1 MADVPVRVLLVDDD
15 ESTFIIT
22 RELFDERYSERFVFD
37 WAGSFD
43 EGLAAIKAERHDVY
57 LIDHRLGGRSGID
70 LLKAAIAAGC
80 RAPLIVMT
88 GQDSREI
95 DVAAM
100 EAGAADFLVKDVYDV
115 SRLEH
120 AIRYAIERQRLH
132 ATIEHER
139 GLLRA
144 LMENLPDSIYF
155 KDRDSRFL
163 RISRALATRFGMQ
176 DAAEAIG
183 LTDADF
189 FTSEHAQQARQDE
202 LELMASDLPVLAK
215 EEKETWP
222 DGHVTWASSSK
233 LPLKDRSGTIIGTFG
248 VSRDITEQKQTLLA
262 LRDSEFR
269 TRMIVET
276 ALDAFIAID
285 QEGTI
290 IDWNA
295 QASATFGWSPQAA
308 LGQSLSQLIVPPRF
322 RAAHQA
328 GLERYL
334 LTGQARILGQRLEFT
349 ALHHDGHEFPI
360 EITISPLRFDGH
372 VLFAAFIHDISKR
385 KESEANLREAK
396 DAAEAANRAKSDF
409 LANMSHE
416 IRTPMNAIIGMT
428 ELVLDTQLTQSQ
440 YEYLAMVRDSGE
452 ALLLVINDILDFSKI
467 EAGKLDLNTDVF
479 SLRETL
485 GDAMKSLAVRAHRE
499 HLELAFRVAADVPD
513 SVIGDAGRL
522 RQIIVNLV
530 GNAIKFTQQGE
541 VVLEVQLATY
551 GLSIARGPT
560 ELASVDSGFRTTPS
574 KNVRDVVQK
583 PFNYRGELSG
593 GGAQIS
599 NDNSITA
606 MPKECLPI
614 ISLTFAVRD
623 TGIGIP
629 AEKCALI
636 FEAFEQADTS
646 TTRRYGGTGLGLA
659 ISKRLVELM
668 GGRIWVES
676 QVGVGSTFA
685 FNVSFA
691 VSAVT
696 AESDAVQS
704 VVMYG
709 TRALIVDDN
718 ATNRLIL
725 EEMLRNWGLVPVCAA
740 SAKQALV
747 HLREA
752 DRVYEP
758 FTIVLADLHMPDS
771 DGFMLAD
778 AIRKEPKLASTLI
791 LMLTSGDRQG
801 DLAKSQQLGISAY
814 LVKPIKQSELFN
826 ALVATLGVNA
836 PEDHPSRQPSVAG
849 LSELPSLR
857 ILLAEDSIPNQKL
870 AVGLLT
876 KWGHAVI
883 VANNGQEAVQ
893 LWSNPPEQTPFDV
906 VLMDV
911 QMPEM
916 DGFEATAAIREREQ
930 SLGRHTPIVAMTAHA
945 MKGDREQCL
954 ANGMDGYVAKPIRQQ
969 ELVSVLRETVLGHK
983 SADSTSR
990 RSCETSDRSL
1000 TTSAP
1005 ANSETLASVQGPT
1018 FQPLNWSKAMGLV
1031 GDDRELLGSVMDA
1044 FLEEGPMLLERMR
1057 VASTQSD
1064 WLTMAKASHTLQAA
1078 LRLFEG
1084 EILDSAKLVQ
1094 EACKRGN
1101 PGECLRLFA
1110 KFSAELEN
1118 GFADVRHFLKSH

>member
-1 MADVPVRVLLVDDD
+1 MAEPPVRVLLVDDD

-22 RELFDERYSERFVFD
+22 RELFDERYSERFAFD

-43 EGLAAIKAERHDVY
+43 DGLAAIKREQHDVY
-57 LIDHRLGGRSGID
+57 LVDHRLGGRSGID
-70 LLKAAIAAGC
+70 LLKAAVAAGC

-95 DVAAM
+95 DVSAM
-100 EAGAADFLVKDVYDV
+100 QAGAADFLVKDVYDV

-120 AIRYAIERQRLH
+120 AIRYALERQRLH
-132 ATIEHER
+132 AEIEHER

-144 LMENLPDSIYF
+144 LMESLPDSIYF

-163 RISRALATRFGMQ
+163 RASRALAIRFGLR
-176 DAAEAIG
+176 DPVDAIG
-183 LTDADF
+183 RSDADF
-189 FTSEHAQQARQDE
+189 FTSEHAEQARQDE
-202 LELMASDLPVLAK
+202 LELMASDNPVLAK

-233 LPLKDRSGTIIGTFG
+233 LPLKDRTGTIIGTFG
-248 VSRDITEQKQTLLA
+248 VSRDITEQKLTLQA

-285 QEGTI
+285 SDGTI

-295 QASATFGWSPQAA
+295 QASKTFGWSPQQA
-308 LGQSLSQLIVPPRF
+308 LGQPLSQLIVPPRL

-349 ALHHDGHEFPI
+349 ALHREGHEFPI

-372 VLFAAFIHDISKR
+372 VLFAAFIHDITKR
-385 KESEANLREAK
+385 KSAEADLREAK
-396 DAAEAANRAKSDF
+396 EAAESANRAKSDF

-428 ELVLDTQLTQSQ
+428 ELVLDTQLTTSQ
-440 YEYLAMVRDSGE
+440 RDYLAMVRESGE

-485 GDAMKSLAVRAHRE
+485 GDTMKSLAVRAHRE
-499 HLELAFRVAADVPD
+499 HLELAFRVAADLPD
-513 SVIGDAGRL
+513 SVVGDAGRL

-530 GNAIKFTQQGE
+530 GNAIKFTHQGE
-541 VVLEVQLATY
+541 VVLEVQRATQSET
-551 GLSIARGPT
+551 LIDRLTA
-560 ELASVDSGFRTTPS
+560 TPS
-574 KNVRDVVQK
+574 ACAPGDADQEDAHADAIGVKQ
-583 PFNYRGELSG
+583 P
-593 GGAQIS
+593 
-599 NDNSITA
+599 TA
-606 MPKECLPI
+606 APMIALN
-614 ISLTFAVRD
+614 FAVRD

-629 AEKCALI
+629 EEKCGLI

-646 TTRRYGGTGLGLA
+646 TTRKYGGTGLGLA

-676 QVGVGSTFA
+676 HVGVGSTFA
-685 FNVSFA
+685 FNVGFQVA
-691 VSAVT
+691 PAA
-696 AESDAVQS
+696 AESVAAQS
-704 VVMYG
+704 VVMSG

-725 EEMLRNWGLVPVCAA
+725 EEMLRNWGLIPICAA

-747 HLREA
+747 HLRAAEQSN
-752 DRVYEP
+752 DP
-758 FTIVLADLHMPDS
+758 FSIVLADLHMPDT
-771 DGFMLAD
+771 DGFMLAE
-778 AIRKEPKLASTLI
+778 AIRNEPKLARTLI
-791 LMLTSGDRQG
+791 MMLTSGDRQG
-801 DLAKSQQLGISAY
+801 DLTKSRQLGIAAY
-814 LVKPIKQSELFN
+814 LVKPVKQSELFN

-836 PEDHPSRQPSVAG
+836 PEDHPGRLPITPSA
-849 LSELPSLR
+849 SDLPPLR
-857 ILLAEDSIPNQKL
+857 ILLAEDSVPNQKL

-876 KWGHAVI
+876 KWGHDVT
-883 VANNGQEAVQ
+883 VANNGKVALE
-893 LWSNPPEQTPFDV
+893 LWSNPPDEKPFDV
-906 VLMDV
+906 ILMDV

-916 DGFEATAAIREREQ
+916 DGFEATAAIREQER
-930 SLGRHTPIVAMTAHA
+930 SLGRHMPIVAMTAHA

-954 ANGMDGYVAKPIRQQ
+954 ASGMDGYVAKPIRQH
-969 ELVSVLRETVLGHK
+969 ELVAVLRETVLGQK
-983 SADSTSR
+983 NSIATTDAVASEST
-990 RSCETSDRSL
+990 
-1000 TTSAP
+1000 
-1005 ANSETLASVQGPT
+1005 ANSLDQAATDGLPDQR
-1018 FQPLNWSKAMGLV
+1018 LNWAKALSTV
-1031 GDDRELLGSVMDA
+1031 GDDRELLASVMEA

-1057 VASTQSD
+1057 VALSQD
-1064 WLTMAKASHTLQAA
+1064 NWLTMAKSSHTLQAA
-1078 LRLFEG
+1078 LRLFDG
-1084 EILDSAKLVQ
+1084 EILDTAKSLEVC
-1094 EACKRGN
+1094 CKRGG
-1101 PGECLRLFA
+1101 PEECRCLFA

-1118 GFADVRHFLKSH
+1118 GFTEVRHFLKGN

>member
-1 MADVPVRVLLVDDD
+1 
-15 ESTFIIT
+15 
-22 RELFDERYSERFVFD
+22 
-37 WAGSFD
+37 
-43 EGLAAIKAERHDVY
+43 
-57 LIDHRLGGRSGID
+57 
-70 LLKAAIAAGC
+70 
-80 RAPLIVMT
+80 
-88 GQDSREI
+88 
-95 DVAAM
+95 
-100 EAGAADFLVKDVYDV
+100 
-115 SRLEH
+115 
-120 AIRYAIERQRLH
+120 
-132 ATIEHER
+132 
-139 GLLRA
+139 
-144 LMENLPDSIYF
+144 
-155 KDRDSRFL
+155 
-163 RISRALATRFGMQ
+163 
-176 DAAEAIG
+176 
-183 LTDADF
+183 
-189 FTSEHAQQARQDE
+189 
-202 LELMASDLPVLAK
+202 
-215 EEKETWP
+215 
-222 DGHVTWASSSK
+222 
-233 LPLKDRSGTIIGTFG
+233 
-248 VSRDITEQKQTLLA
+248 
-262 LRDSEFR
+262 
-269 TRMIVET
+269 MIVET

-295 QASATFGWSPQAA
+295 QASATFGWSPQKA
-308 LGQSLSQLIVPPRF
+308 LGQSLSQLIIPPRF

-349 ALHHDGHEFPI
+349 ALHHDGHEFPV

-499 HLELAFRVAADVPD
+499 HLELAFRVATDVPD

-541 VVLEVQLATY
+541 VVLEVQLANSD
-551 GLSIARGPT
+551 LSIARGPT
-560 ELASVDSGFRTTPS
+560 ELASVDSGFCTTPS
-574 KNVRDVVQK
+574 KNVQDVVQK
-583 PFNYRGELSG
+583 PFNHQGELG
-593 GGAQIS
+593 GVGAQIS
-599 NDNSITA
+599 NDHSIAA

-614 ISLTFAVRD
+614 ISLNFAVRD
-623 TGIGIP
+623 TGIGIA

-691 VSAVT
+691 VSAVA
-696 AESDAVQS
+696 AESEAVQS

-725 EEMLRNWGLVPVCAA
+725 EEMLRNWGLVPICAA

-747 HLREA
+747 HLRAA
-752 DRVYEP
+752 DQAHEP

-778 AIRKEPKLASTLI
+778 AIRKEPNFASTLI

-849 LSELPSLR
+849 LSELPPLR

-876 KWGHAVI
+876 KWGHAVT

-893 LWSNPPEQTPFDV
+893 LWLTPPDSSPFDV
-906 VLMDV
+906 ILMDV

-916 DGFEATAAIREREQ
+916 DGFEATAAIREQEQ

-990 RSCETSDRSL
+990 RSRETLNRSL
-1000 TTSAP
+1000 TTSATSAP
-1005 ANSETLASVQGPT
+1005 ASSGTATSLHGPT

-1044 FLEEGPMLLERMR
+1044 FLEEGPMLLEKMR

-1064 WLTMAKASHTLQAA
+1064 WLTMAKCSHTLQAA

-1084 EILDSAKLVQ
+1084 EILESAKRVQ
-1094 EACKRGN
+1094 EACKAAN
-1101 PGECLRLFA
+1101 PEESLRLFA

>member
-1 MADVPVRVLLVDDD
+1 MAEVPVRVLLVDDD

-22 RELFDERYSERFVFD
+22 RELFDERYYGRFVFD

-43 EGLAAIKAERHDVY
+43 EGLAIIKQERHDVY

-132 ATIEHER
+132 AVIQQER

-144 LMENLPDSIYF
+144 LMESLPDSIYF
-155 KDRDSRFL
+155 KDQDSRFL
-163 RISRALATRFGMQ
+163 RVSRALAVRFGMH

-183 LTDADF
+183 KSDADF

-202 LELMASDLPVLAK
+202 LELMASDRSVLAK

-233 LPLKDRSGTIIGTFG
+233 LPLKDRSGAIIGTFG
-248 VSRDITEQKQTLLA
+248 VSRDITEQKQTLHA

-285 QEGTI
+285 PEGTI
-290 IDWNA
+290 IDWNV

-308 LGQSLSQLIVPPRF
+308 LGQSLSQLIIPPRF

-334 LTGQARILGQRLEFT
+334 LTSQARILGQRLEFT
-349 ALHHDGHEFPI
+349 ALHHDGHEFPV

-372 VLFAAFIHDISKR
+372 ILFAAFIHDISKR

-396 DAAEAANRAKSDF
+396 DAAESANRAKSDF

-428 ELVLDTQLTQSQ
+428 ELVLDTHLTQSQ

-499 HLELAFRVAADVPD
+499 HLELAFRVAADIPD
-513 SVIGDAGRL
+513 SVIGDAGRM

-541 VVLEVQLATY
+541 VVLEVQLANS
-551 GLSIARGPT
+551 GLTIARGST
-560 ELASVDSGFRTTPS
+560 ELASVDSTLCTMPS
-574 KNVRDVVQK
+574 KNVRDVVQR
-583 PFNYRGELSG
+583 PFNHRDELG
-593 GGAQIS
+593 GVGAQIS

-606 MPKECLPI
+606 MSNECQSTI
-614 ISLTFAVRD
+614 ALTFSVRD

-636 FEAFEQADTS
+636 FEAFEQVDTS

-668 GGRIWVES
+668 GGHIWVES

-691 VSAVT
+691 VSAVA
-696 AESDAVQS
+696 AESEAVKS
-704 VVMYG
+704 IVMYG
-709 TRALIVDDN
+709 TRALIV
-718 ATNRLIL
+718 
-725 EEMLRNWGLVPVCAA
+725 
-740 SAKQALV
+740 
-747 HLREA
+747 
-752 DRVYEP
+752 
-758 FTIVLADLHMPDS
+758 
-771 DGFMLAD
+771 
-778 AIRKEPKLASTLI
+778 
-791 LMLTSGDRQG
+791 
-801 DLAKSQQLGISAY
+801 
-814 LVKPIKQSELFN
+814 
-826 ALVATLGVNA
+826 
-836 PEDHPSRQPSVAG
+836 
-849 LSELPSLR
+849 
-857 ILLAEDSIPNQKL
+857 
-870 AVGLLT
+870 
-876 KWGHAVI
+876 
-883 VANNGQEAVQ
+883 
-893 LWSNPPEQTPFDV
+893 
-906 VLMDV
+906 
-911 QMPEM
+911 
-916 DGFEATAAIREREQ
+916 
-930 SLGRHTPIVAMTAHA
+930 
-945 MKGDREQCL
+945 
-954 ANGMDGYVAKPIRQQ
+954 
-969 ELVSVLRETVLGHK
+969 
-983 SADSTSR
+983 
-990 RSCETSDRSL
+990 
-1000 TTSAP
+1000 
-1005 ANSETLASVQGPT
+1005 
-1018 FQPLNWSKAMGLV
+1018 
-1031 GDDRELLGSVMDA
+1031 
-1044 FLEEGPMLLERMR
+1044 
-1057 VASTQSD
+1057 
-1064 WLTMAKASHTLQAA
+1064 
-1078 LRLFEG
+1078 
-1084 EILDSAKLVQ
+1084 
-1094 EACKRGN
+1094 
-1101 PGECLRLFA
+1101 
-1110 KFSAELEN
+1110 
-1118 GFADVRHFLKSH
+1118 

>member
-22 RELFDERYSERFVFD
+22 RELFDERYYERFVFD

-43 EGLAAIKAERHDVY
+43 EGLAAIKQERHDVY

-88 GQDSREI
+88 GQDSREV

-100 EAGAADFLVKDVYDV
+100 QAGAADFLVKDVYDV

-132 ATIEHER
+132 AEIEHER
-139 GLLRA
+139 GLLHT
-144 LMENLPDSIYF
+144 LMESLPDSIYF
-155 KDRDSRFL
+155 KDRESRFI
-163 RISRALATRFGMQ
+163 RVSRALATRFGLQ
-176 DAAEAIG
+176 DTAEVIG
-183 LTDADF
+183 KSDADF
-189 FTSEHAQQARQDE
+189 FSSEHAQQARQDE
-202 LELMASDLPVLAK
+202 LDLMESGQPVLEK
-215 EEKETWP
+215 DEKETWP

-233 LPLKDRSGTIIGTFG
+233 LPLRDRDGTMIGTFG
-248 VSRDITEQKQTLLA
+248 VSRDITEQKLTLQA

-276 ALDAFIAID
+276 ALDAFVAID
-285 QEGTI
+285 PEGTI

-295 QASATFGWSPQAA
+295 QASATFGWSPQEA
-308 LGQSLSQLIVPPRF
+308 LGQSLSQLIIPSRF

-328 GLERYL
+328 GLERFL

-349 ALHHDGHEFPI
+349 ALHRDGHEFPV
-360 EITISPLRFDGH
+360 EITISSLRFDGH
-372 VLFAAFIHDISKR
+372 VLFAAFIHDITKR
-385 KESEANLREAK
+385 KASEANLREAK
-396 DAAEAANRAKSDF
+396 DAAESANRAKSDF

-467 EAGKLDLNTDVF
+467 EAGKLDLNVDAF

-499 HLELAFRVAADVPD
+499 HLELAFRVAADIPD

-530 GNAIKFTQQGE
+530 GNAIKFTPHGE
-541 VVLEVQLATY
+541 VVLEVQRAAISD
-551 GLSIARGPT
+551 SITSANGT
-560 ELASVDSGFRTTPS
+560 ATTPTIAL
-574 KNVRDVVQK
+574 N
-583 PFNYRGELSG
+583 
-593 GGAQIS
+593 
-599 NDNSITA
+599 
-606 MPKECLPI
+606 
-614 ISLTFAVRD
+614 FAVRD
-623 TGIGIP
+623 TGIGI
-629 AEKCALI
+629 AEEKRALI
-636 FEAFEQADTS
+636 FQAFEQADTS

-676 QVGVGSTFA
+676 QVGIGSTFS
-685 FNVSFA
+685 FNVTFA
-691 VSAVT
+691 IAPTTS
-696 AESDAVQS
+696 ESDAVRS

-725 EEMLRNWGLVPVCAA
+725 EEMLRNWGLIPTCAS
-740 SAKQALV
+740 SAKQALT
-747 HLREA
+747 LMRDAEQA
-752 DRVYEP
+752 NEP
-758 FTIVLADLHMPDS
+758 FAIVLADLHMPDA

-778 AIRKEPKLASTLI
+778 AIRQEPKIARTLI

-801 DLAKSQQLGISAY
+801 DLAKSQQLGISSY
-814 LVKPIKQSELFN
+814 LFKPIKQSELFN
-826 ALVATLGVNA
+826 ALVTTLGVNA
-836 PEDHPSRQPSVAG
+836 PEDHPSRQPSLSG
-849 LSELPSLR
+849 LAELPSLH
-857 ILLAEDSIPNQKL
+857 ILLAEDSVPNQKL

-876 KWGHAVI
+876 KWGHDVT
-883 VANNGQEAVQ
+883 VANNGQEALL
-893 LWSNPPEQTPFDV
+893 LWSNPPHSKPFDV

-930 SLGRHTPIVAMTAHA
+930 TLGKRTPIIAMTAHA

-954 ANGMDGYVAKPIRQQ
+954 ANGMDGYVAKPIRQH
-969 ELVSVLRETVLGHK
+969 ELVSGLRETVFGTAPQTNPSTKEANIGGQSSESPGNIVTNLMAVQSMK
-983 SADSTSR
+983 SEPPEGAQ
-990 RSCETSDRSL
+990 
-1000 TTSAP
+1000 TTA
-1005 ANSETLASVQGPT
+1005 
-1018 FQPLNWSKAMGLV
+1018 FQSLNWEKAMSLV

-1044 FLEEGPMLLERMR
+1044 FLEEGPMLLDRMR
-1057 VASTQSD
+1057 VAASQGD
-1064 WLTMAKASHTLQAA
+1064 CLTMAKCSHTLQAA

-1084 EILDSAKLVQ
+1084 EILESAKSVQ
-1094 EACKRGN
+1094 TACKAGDSE
-1101 PGECLRLFA
+1101 ECLRLFA